1 MRLWNGWGDHN
12 EYKDVKLNSSLS
24 ALLSGLL
31 GPGKPLP
38 IASIEDVIAKIPKS
52 NIPKHNLISTDSEI
66 RLRHARGQSLP
77 DWLIMHSG
85 KVEVFPDGVAFPKSI
100 EEVQALLAFASKNE
114 INVIPY
120 GGDHALVDGCVN
132 LKLPKGIETGK
143 YALAICRIE
152 PENNVQLVLQAF
164 EDSDFE
170 LIFIGN
176 WEANSYGRSLHS
188 KYKQEKNIHLLSS
201 IYEIERLFFYRSHCK
216 FYIHGHSAGGT
227 NPSLV
232 EMMHFQKP
240 VFAYDCNYNRIT
252 MENKGHYFQNVAQLK
267 QLMASIDS
275 DLAPEMLEIA
285 RRNYSWTIIRDR
297 YKKVLKLK

>member
-120 GGDHALVDGCVN
+120 GGGTSVVGHIN
-132 LKLPKGIETGK
+132 PEKTGK
-143 YALAICRIE
+143 LNLTI
-152 PENNVQLVLQAF
+152 
-164 EDSDFE
+164 SM
-170 LIFIGN
+170 
-176 WEANSYGRSLHS
+176 S
-188 KYKQEKNIHLLSS
+188 KMTKL
-201 IYEIERLFFYRSHCK
+201 
-216 FYIHGHSAGGT
+216 
-227 NPSLV
+227 
-232 EMMHFQKP
+232 
-240 VFAYDCNYNRIT
+240 
-252 MENKGHYFQNVAQLK
+252 
-267 QLMASIDS
+267 S
-275 DLAPEMLEIA
+275 DL
-285 RRNYSWTIIRDR
+285 
-297 YKKVLKLK
+297 V